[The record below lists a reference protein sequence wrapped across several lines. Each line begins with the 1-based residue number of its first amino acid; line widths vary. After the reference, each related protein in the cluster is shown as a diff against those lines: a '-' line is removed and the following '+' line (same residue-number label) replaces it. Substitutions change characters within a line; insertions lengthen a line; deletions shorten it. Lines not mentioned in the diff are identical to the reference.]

1 MDTWMYAC
9 RKNAHYQCCIH
20 WNMSVYMH
28 ACMYRKD
35 VHNRAACNQVTSTF
49 IMRLRTESL
58 LTLCSRIFC
67 VLPVLCSPPWSTGS
81 EGWLPFLLEG
91 PLCGQD
97 QGLEPA
103 PELQAN
109 TISSKT
115 ATPHKIHG
123 IVRKS
128 PGLEEVGF
136 PGALEDKILFQT
148 L

>member
-1 MDTWMYAC
+1 MLANSAPGIFVNGGIFVYAC
-9 RKNAHYQCCIH
+9 RKNAHYQRCIH

-35 VHNRAACNQVTSTF
+35 VHNRAACDQV
-49 IMRLRTESL
+49 RLRTESL

-67 VLPVLCSPPWSTGS
+67 VLPVLCSPPWSAGS

-123 IVRKS
+123 RCQEKPRPGRSGVSQS
-128 PGLEEVGF
+128 P
-136 PGALEDKILFQT
+136 
-148 L
+148 